1 MGVSVAR
8 FERRNSQE
16 ITLWVA
22 SRMVVL
28 ASRFERRQRSR
39 KMVMLPV
46 LASVLESNFVGK
58 RLMVSLVSSSVV
70 TPSVADAHFE
80 EKHCF
85 DMIQVGTKLT
95 SNTSR
100 LTVETW
106 ACCTNVILSSDS
118 SFHDSLRL
126 HCECKMTF
134 FGI

>member
-80 EKHCF
+80 KHCF

-100 LTVETW
+100 LTVETL

-118 SFHDSLRL
+118 SFRDSSRF
-126 HCECKMTF
+126 HCERKMTF